1 MNKGLFPKLLPHIIA
16 VVIFLLVAVLYCKPV
31 LEGRVLSQHDIIGW
45 KGMAQ
50 QSIEYKEKYG
60 RYPLWTNSLFSGMP
74 GYTIAMEPSHKVQTL
89 YLYGV
94 LNLFLPKPADFFFLA
109 CICFYFLCL
118 VLRIR
123 PWIGILA
130 ALAFA
135 YSTYDPIIIG
145 VGHDTKMRAIALMP
159 AVIGSLLLIL
169 QKRFLWGTASL
180 ALFFGF
186 QVATQHLQ
194 IIYYTGLIIGFLI
207 LAYLIYNWKKES
219 IKTFVISAALALGAA
234 VIGFFSYAVLMIP
247 VNEYAK
253 ETMRGGRS
261 ELTDTTN
268 TSNKSKGG
276 LDKDYAFNWSY
287 GIAETFTIVVP
298 GIYGGSNGG
307 KEYTG
312 STAFAEKISE
322 AGVPEEQ
329 AAQMANGYSYWG
341 EQPSTSGPVYLGAVI
356 CFLFILGMVYLNSWH
371 KWWIIAATVLGILLA
386 WGKNFSA
393 FNYFLFDYFPLYN
406 KFRAPTMALVIPQL
420 TFPLT
425 AALVLNQL
433 TGEDVAKERLWS
445 RFKIAAY
452 ITAGLIAVLVIL
464 YMSLSYKGSNDKI
477 IADNFANAMLSQASR
492 SGQQISP
499 QIQQQAE
506 SFGQSLVR
514 ALQKDR
520 KSHFGGD
527 LFRSFAFIVLAVLLV
542 GAYLKNKIKPTVMI
556 IGLLL
561 LSTIDLLAIDRR
573 YLNEENFVEP
583 EDYESLFVA
592 READKQ
598 IMADPDKPFRVFDQ
612 TEDPFQMSTASA
624 LTSYYHNSIGG
635 YSPAKLS
642 LYQDIIE
649 HQLAK
654 GNMEVFNML
663 NAKYFI
669 TQNPATG
676 ASMAQLN
683 PNAFGPVW
691 LVKAI
696 RFVPTANAE
705 MNALNTLH
713 LKDTAVTQQKFASLV
728 KLQPQFDSTA
738 TVKVTEYL
746 NDKITYNFSSGAN
759 QFAVFSEVYYPHGWN
774 AYIDGKKADYIK
786 VDYVLRGMAVP
797 AGKHTIEFRFEPQ
810 SYKTANTLMLV
821 SSLLAYA
828 LLIAAIVFEFLK
840 RKNKQPVKR

>member
-1 MNKGLFPKLLPHIIA
+1 MNKGLFSKLLPHIIA
-16 VVIFLLVAVLYCKPV
+16 VVIFLLIAIIYCKPV
-31 LEGRVLSQHDIIGW
+31 LEGRVISQHDILGW

-60 RYPLWTNSLFSGMP
+60 SYPLWTNSLFSGMP
-74 GYTIAMEPSHKVQTL
+74 GYTIAMEPSHKVQTI

-123 PWIGILA
+123 PWIAILG

-169 QKRFLWGTASL
+169 QKRYLWGTALL

-186 QVATQHLQ
+186 QVSTQHLQ

-207 LAYLIYNWKKES
+207 IAYLVYSWKKES
-219 IKTFVISAALALGAA
+219 IKTFAIGGALALAA
-234 VIGFFSYAVLMIP
+234 VVIGFFSYSVLMIP

-268 TSNKSKGG
+268 AANKSKGG

-287 GIAETFTIVVP
+287 GITETFTIAVP

-307 KEYTG
+307 REYSG
-312 STAFAEKISE
+312 STSFGEKASE
-322 AGVPEEQ
+322 SGVPEEQ

-356 CFLFILGMVYLNSWH
+356 CFLFILGMVYLKSWH
-371 KWWIIAATVLGILLA
+371 KWWIIAATALAILLA
-386 WGKNFSA
+386 WGKNFAA
-393 FNYFLFDYFPLYN
+393 FNYFLFDYLPLYN

-433 TGEDVAKERLWS
+433 TSEDISREKLWS
-445 RFKIAAY
+445 RFKIAGY

-464 YMSLSYKGSNDKI
+464 YISLPYKGSNDKL

-492 SGQQISP
+492 SGQPVSP
-499 QIQQQAE
+499 QMQEQAQT
-506 SFGQSLVR
+506 FGKSLVS

-520 KSHFGGD
+520 QSHFGSD
-527 LFRSFAFIVLAVLLV
+527 LFRSFAFILLTFLLV
-542 GAYLKNKIKPTVMI
+542 GAYLKNKIRPIIMI
-556 IGLLL
+556 IGLLFL
-561 LSTIDLLAIDRR
+561 TTIDLLAIDRR
-573 YLNEENFVEP
+573 YLNDDNFVDKDE
-583 EDYESLFVA
+583 YESSFIA
-592 READKQ
+592 TEADKQ
-598 IMADPDKPFRVFDQ
+598 IMADPAKPFRVFDE
-612 TEDPFQMSTASA
+612 TDPQGPFNGSRAS
-624 LTSYYHNSIGG
+624 YFHNSIGG
-635 YSPAKLS
+635 YHPAKLG

-649 HQLAK
+649 HQISR

-663 NAKYFI
+663 NTKYFI

-683 PNAFGPVW
+683 PNTNGPVW
-691 LVKAI
+691 FVKAVQL
-696 RFVPTANAE
+696 VPNADAE
-705 MNALNTLH
+705 MNTLGKLH
-713 LKDTAVTQQKFASLV
+713 LKDTAVAQQKFASVV
-728 KLQPQFDSTA
+728 KQQPQFDSSA
-738 TVKVTEYL
+738 TIKVTEYL
-746 NDKITYNFSSGAN
+746 NDKITYTSSSNTN

-774 AYIDGKKADYIK
+774 AYIDGQKADYIK
-786 VDYVLRGMAVP
+786 VDYVLRGMSVP

-810 SYKTANTLMLV
+810 SYKTANILMLIA
-821 SSLLAYA
+821 SLLTFA
-828 LLIAAIVFEFLK
+828 LLIAAIVLEVLK
-840 RKNKQPVKR
+840 GRRTQPVAKK

>member
-1 MNKGLFPKLLPHIIA
+1 MNKGLFSKLLPHIIA

-31 LEGRVLSQHDIIGW
+31 LEGRVISQHDILGW

-60 RYPLWTNSLFSGMP
+60 HYPLWTNSLFSGMP
-74 GYTIAMEPSHKVQTL
+74 GYTIAMDASHKVQTM
-89 YLYGV
+89 YLYGI

-123 PWIGILA
+123 PWIAIFA

-159 AVIGSLLLIL
+159 AVIASLLLIL
-169 QKRFLWGTASL
+169 KKRYLWGTALL

-186 QVATQHLQ
+186 QIATQHLQ
-194 IIYYTGLIIGFLI
+194 IIYYTGIIIGFLI
-207 LAYLIYNWKKES
+207 VAYLVYNWKKEN
-219 IKTFVISAALALGAA
+219 IKTFAISGALALAA
-234 VIGFFSYAVLMIP
+234 FVIGFFSYSVVMTP

-268 TSNKSKGG
+268 TANKSKGG

-287 GIAETFTIVVP
+287 GIAETFTIAVP

-307 KEYTG
+307 REHSET
-312 STAFAEKISE
+312 TAITE
-322 AGVPEEQ
+322 AGVPEDQ
-329 AAQMANGYSYWG
+329 AIQIANQYSYWG
-341 EQPSTSGPVYLGAVI
+341 DQPSTSGPVYLGAVI

-371 KWWIIAATVLGILLA
+371 KWWIIAATVLGILMA

-393 FNYFLFDYFPLYN
+393 LNYLLFDYLPLYN

-420 TFPLT
+420 TFPIT

-433 TGEDVAKERLWS
+433 TGEDVAKEKLWNK
-445 RFKIAAY
+445 FKIATY
-452 ITAGLIAVLVIL
+452 IAAGLIAVLVIL
-464 YMSLSYKGSNDKI
+464 YISLPYKGSNDKG
-477 IADNFANAMLSQASR
+477 IAENFSNMMLSQASR
-492 SGQQISP
+492 SGQQITP
-499 QIQQQAE
+499 QLQDQAQG
-506 SFGQSLVR
+506 FGQSLIK

-527 LFRSFAFIVLAVLLV
+527 LFRSFAFILLAILLV
-542 GAYLKNKIKPTVMI
+542 GAYLKNKIKPMALI
-556 IGLLL
+556 IGMLL
-561 LSTIDLLAIDRR
+561 LSTIDLMAIDRR
-573 YLNEENFVEP
+573 YLNEDNFVDKE
-583 EDYESLFVA
+583 EYESSFTA
-592 READKQ
+592 TEADKQ
-598 IMADPDKPFRVFDQ
+598 IMADPAKPFRVFDE
-612 TEDPFQMSTASA
+612 TDPQGPFNGSRAS
-624 LTSYYHNSIGG
+624 YFHNSIGG
-635 YSPAKLS
+635 YHPAKLG

-649 HQLAK
+649 HQISR

-663 NAKYFI
+663 NTKYFI

-683 PNAFGPVW
+683 PNANGPVW
-691 LVKAI
+691 FVKAVQ
-696 RFVPTANAE
+696 FVPTADAE
-705 MNALNTLH
+705 MNVLNTLH
-713 LKDTAVTQQKFASLV
+713 TKDSAVAQQKFAPQV
-728 KLQPQFDSTA
+728 KQQPQFDSSA
-738 TVKVTEYL
+738 IIKATEYL
-746 NDKITYNFSSGAN
+746 NDKIIYTSSSKTN

-774 AYIDGKKADYIK
+774 AYIDGQKADYIK
-786 VDYVLRGMAVP
+786 VDYVLRGMSVP
-797 AGKHTIEFRFEPQ
+797 AGNHTIEFRFEPQ
-810 SYKTANTLMLV
+810 SYKTANTQMLV
-821 SSLLAYA
+821 ASLLTFA
-828 LLIAAIVFEFLK
+828 LLIAAIAFEFSR
-840 RKNKQPVKR
+840 RKKTQSVVKK

>member
-1 MNKGLFPKLLPHIIA
+1 MNKGLFSKLLPHIIA
-16 VVIFLLVAVLYCKPV
+16 VVIFLLIAVLYCKPV
-31 LEGRVLSQHDIIGW
+31 LEGKVLSQTDIVGW

-50 QSIEYKEKYG
+50 QSIEFKEKYG
-60 RYPLWTNSLFSGMP
+60 HYPLWTNSLFSGMP
-74 GYTIAMEPSHKVQTL
+74 AYTIAMDAAYKVQTIYL
-89 YLYGV
+89 YLA

-123 PWIGILA
+123 PWIAILG

-135 YSTYDPIIIG
+135 YSTYNPIIIG

-159 AVIGSLLLIL
+159 AVIASLLLIL
-169 QKRFLWGTASL
+169 KKRYLWGTALL

-194 IIYYTGLIIGFLI
+194 IIYYTGLVIGFLI
-207 LAYLIYNWKKES
+207 IAYLIYNWKKES
-219 IKTFVISAALALGAA
+219 IKTFAISGALALAA
-234 VIGFFSYAVLMIP
+234 VVIGFFSYSVVMMP

-268 TSNKSKGG
+268 AANKSKGG

-287 GIAETFTIVVP
+287 GTTETFTFIVP
-298 GIYGGSNGG
+298 GIFGGSNGG
-307 KEYTG
+307 REHSET
-312 STAFAEKISE
+312 TAVTE
-322 AGVPEEQ
+322 AGVPEDQ
-329 AAQMANGYSYWG
+329 AIQIANGYSYWG
-341 EQPSTSGPVYLGAVI
+341 DQPSTSGPVYLGAVI
-356 CFLFILGMVYLNSWH
+356 CFLFILGMVYLKSWH
-371 KWWIIAATVLGILLA
+371 KWWIIAATIFGILLA

-393 FNYFLFDYFPLYN
+393 LNYFLFDYMPLYN
-406 KFRAPTMALVIPQL
+406 KFRAPSIALVIPQL

-425 AALVLNQL
+425 AALVLNQITFENIDREKL
-433 TGEDVAKERLWS
+433 WAK
-445 RFKIAAY
+445 FKVSAY
-452 ITAGLIAVLVIL
+452 ITAGLLAILFIL
-464 YMSLSYKGSNDKI
+464 YISFSYKGTNDKA
-477 IADNFANAMLSQASR
+477 IADNFSNMMLSQAAR
-492 SGQQISP
+492 SGQQITP
-499 QIQQQAE
+499 QIQDQAQA
-506 SFGQSLVR
+506 FGKSLVS

-520 KSHFGGD
+520 KSHFGSD
-527 LFRSFAFIVLAVLLV
+527 LFRSFAFILLAVLLV

-573 YLNEENFVEP
+573 YLNDDNFVEA
-583 EDYESLFVA
+583 EDYESHFVA

-598 IMADPDKPFRVFDQ
+598 IMADPNKPFRVFDN
-612 TEDPFQMSTASA
+612 TEDPFQLSTASA

-649 HQLAK
+649 HQLSR
-654 GNMEVFNML
+654 GNMEVYNML
-663 NAKYFI
+663 NTKYFI

-683 PNAFGPVW
+683 PNANGPVW
-691 LVKAI
+691 FVKAI
-696 RFVPTANAE
+696 QFVPNADAE
-705 MNALNTLH
+705 MNALSTLH
-713 LKDTAVTQQKFASLV
+713 LKDTAVAQQKFASQV
-728 KLQPQFDSTA
+728 KQQTQFDSSA
-738 TVKVTEYL
+738 TIKVTEYL
-746 NDKITYNFSSGAN
+746 NDKITYTSSSNTN

-774 AYIDGKKADYIK
+774 AYIDGQKADYIK
-786 VDYVLRGMAVP
+786 VDYVLRGMSVP

-810 SYKTANTLMLV
+810 SYKTANTLMLIAT
-821 SSLLAYA
+821 LLTFA

-840 RKNKQPVKR
+840 RRKAQPVA